1 MSEEDL
7 AATKIQAQFRGAGV
21 RKSMNGAAEQD
32 SGDGEL
38 LTKEVV
44 KAGLSQMGPS
54 ADGLKTVFLKLT
66 AAVRSAGPRPCL
78 PRATAAPTS
87 ARPYP
92 VQCGAG
98 DRARP
103 AGLWGPGCRP
113 APQSRR
119 CCFISPFDAHHPH
132 HPITTEP

>member
-1 MSEEDL
+1 
-7 AATKIQAQFRGAGV
+7 
-21 RKSMNGAAEQD
+21 MNGAAEQD

-78 PRATAAPTS
+78 PRAAAAPTP

-113 APQSRR
+113 ASHKPSLLLYLTIR
-119 CCFISPFDAHHPH
+119 CAPPPPPH
-132 HPITTEP
+132 HPITTEL